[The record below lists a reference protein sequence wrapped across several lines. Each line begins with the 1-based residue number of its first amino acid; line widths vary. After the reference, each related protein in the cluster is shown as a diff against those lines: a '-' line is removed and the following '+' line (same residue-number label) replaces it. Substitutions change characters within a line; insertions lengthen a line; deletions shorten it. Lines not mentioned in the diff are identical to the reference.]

1 MSKFAGK
8 SDSKQLSYENIM
20 NKNLDEGTIPGRNC
34 LTDERSEDTVKW
46 SDVAIKQVICAWN
59 LDGLNEALARQ

>member
-1 MSKFAGK
+1 MSKSAGK

-34 LTDERSEDTVKW
+34 LTDERSEDTVK
-46 SDVAIKQVICAWN
+46 
-59 LDGLNEALARQ
+59 